1 MRPREG
7 HGCTGNALA
16 RHRDVTRNGET
27 ERGCIMSNTTT
38 TTTTTNAKPSTVPTA
53 KVFQTYVDELLA
65 AGSAVEKAAAKIA
78 LAATRQ
84 AAHRSSLSYLNAAYA
99 AFKTCHLTCL
109 PQLTKYALGTLGGLA
124 ADDKGNPM
132 IARSKSI
139 LRVTDA
145 QERKVNGGDAF
156 AWAVEPK
163 TSQAKE
169 TLARARRILAENEYA
184 SFLTAPT
191 ASAKYVNEDGLTQSE
206 RELLAL
212 LNWARRNNKSSTAKR
227 AGERGYPEL
236 QEALK
241 IVKSMFKE
249 FNEE

>member
-1 MRPREG
+1 
-7 HGCTGNALA
+7 
-16 RHRDVTRNGET
+16 
-27 ERGCIMSNTTT
+27 MSNTTTVT
-38 TTTTTNAKPSTVPTA
+38 TTTTTNGVPTA
-53 KVFQTYVDELLA
+53 KVFQSYVEELIK
-65 AGSAVEKAAAKIA
+65 AGAEVEKAAAKIA

-109 PQLTKYALGTLGGLA
+109 PQLMRYALGTLGGLT

-139 LRVTDA
+139 LRITDA
-145 QERKVNGGDAF
+145 KERKTNGGDAF

-163 TSQAKE
+163 TAQAKE
-169 TLARARRILAENEYA
+169 ELARARRALAHNDFA
-184 SFLTAPT
+184 DFLTAPT
-191 ASAKYVNEDGLTQSE
+191 ASAKYVKEDGLTQSE

-212 LNWARRNNKSSTAKR
+212 LNWARRNNKAATSKR
-227 AGERGYPEL
+227 AGERGYNEL
-236 QEALK
+236 QSALK
-241 IVKSMFKE
+241 VIKTMFKE

>member
-1 MRPREG
+1 M
-7 HGCTGNALA
+7 
-16 RHRDVTRNGET
+16 
-27 ERGCIMSNTTT
+27 
-38 TTTTTNAKPSTVPTA
+38 PTA
-53 KVFQTYVDELLA
+53 KVFQSYVEELLA

-99 AFKTCHLTCL
+99 AFRACHLTCM
-109 PQLTKYALGTLGGLA
+109 PQLMRYALGTLGGLA
-124 ADDKGNPM
+124 ADDNGKTV

-139 LRVTDA
+139 IRVTDVK
-145 QERKVNGGDAF
+145 ERKTNGGDAF

-163 TSQAKE
+163 TTQAKE
-169 TLARARRILAENEYA
+169 TLARARRVLSENEYS

-191 ASAKYVNEDGLTQSE
+191 ATAQYVREDGQTQSE
-206 RELLAL
+206 RELMAL
-212 LNWARRNNKSSTAKR
+212 LNWARRNNKASTAKR

-236 QEALK
+236 QNALRA
-241 IVKSMFKE
+241 VKAMFKE

>member
-1 MRPREG
+1 
-7 HGCTGNALA
+7 
-16 RHRDVTRNGET
+16 
-27 ERGCIMSNTTT
+27 MSNTDTT
-38 TTTTTNAKPSTVPTA
+38 PTPIGVPTA

-65 AGSAVEKAAAKIA
+65 AGSAIEKVAAKIA

-109 PQLTKYALGTLGGLA
+109 PQLTRYALGVLGGLT
-124 ADDKGNPM
+124 ADDNGKTT

-139 LRVTDA
+139 IRITDA
-145 QERKVNGGDAF
+145 RERKANGGDAF
-156 AWAVEPK
+156 DWAVEPK
-163 TSQAKE
+163 DERAKV
-169 TLARARRILAENEYA
+169 TLARARRILGENNYGN
-184 SFLTAPT
+184 FLTAPT
-191 ASAKYVNEDGLTQSE
+191 ASANYVREDGLTASE

-227 AGERGYPEL
+227 AGERGYAEL
-236 QEALK
+236 QNALK

-249 FNEE
+249 FNED